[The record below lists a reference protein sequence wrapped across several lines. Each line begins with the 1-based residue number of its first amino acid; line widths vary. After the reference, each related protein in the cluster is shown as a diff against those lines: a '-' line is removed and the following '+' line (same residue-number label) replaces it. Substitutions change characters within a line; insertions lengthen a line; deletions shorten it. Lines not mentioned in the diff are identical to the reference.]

1 VNSAHKIIL
10 DSKAL
15 KRRVDSA
22 QRPLV
27 FTNGCFDILHRG
39 HITYLEEAAGLGVT
53 LLVALNTDDS
63 VRQLDKGPER
73 PINSLEDR
81 MALVAALE
89 CVSLVT
95 AFDEATPLALIRQIK
110 PDHLIKG
117 GDWSQEEIVGAD
129 IVQAAG
135 GAVHSLPFRYQR
147 STTEL
152 IHRLR
157 NPKHS

>member
-1 VNSAHKIIL
+1 MNSTRKIIL
-10 DSKAL
+10 DPKAL
-15 KRRVDSA
+15 KQRVDSA

-63 VRQLDKGPER
+63 VRQLDKGPGR

-95 AFDEATPLALIRQIK
+95 AFDEATPLELIRQIK

-117 GDWSQEEIVGAD
+117 GDWSQGEIVGAD

-135 GAVHSLPFRYQR
+135 GTVHSLPFRYQR

-157 NPKHS
+157 DPNRS

>member
-1 VNSAHKIIL
+1 MNSARKIIL
-10 DSKAL
+10 DPKAL

-63 VRQLDKGPER
+63 VRQLDKGPGR
-73 PINSLEDR
+73 PVNSLEDR

-95 AFDEATPLALIRQIK
+95 AFDETTPLALIRQIK

-117 GDWSQEEIVGAD
+117 GDWSQAQIVGAD
-129 IVQAAG
+129 IVQAAA

>member
-1 VNSAHKIIL
+1 VNSTRKIIL
-10 DSKAL
+10 DPKAL
-15 KRRVDSA
+15 KQRVDSA

-63 VRQLDKGPER
+63 VRQLDKGPGR

-95 AFDEATPLALIRQIK
+95 AFDEATPLELIRQIK

-117 GDWSQEEIVGAD
+117 GDWSQGEIVGAD

-135 GAVHSLPFRYQR
+135 GTVHSLPFRYQR

-157 NPKHS
+157 DPNRS

>member
-1 VNSAHKIIL
+1 MNSARKIIL
-10 DSKAL
+10 DPKAL
-15 KRRVDSA
+15 KQWVDSA

-63 VRQLDKGPER
+63 VRQLDKGPGR
-73 PINSLEDR
+73 PVNSLEDR

-95 AFDEATPLALIRQIK
+95 AFDEATPLELIRQIK

-117 GDWSQEEIVGAD
+117 GDWSQGEIVGAD

-157 NPKHS
+157 DPNRS

>member
-1 VNSAHKIIL
+1 MNSARKIIL
-10 DSKAL
+10 DPKTL

-63 VRQLDKGPER
+63 VRQLDKGPGR

-117 GDWSQEEIVGAD
+117 GDWSQGEIVGAD
-129 IVQAAG
+129 VVQAAG
-135 GAVHSLPFRYQR
+135 GTVHSLPFRYQR

-157 NPKHS
+157 DPKHS

>member
-1 VNSAHKIIL
+1 
-10 DSKAL
+10 
-15 KRRVDSA
+15 
-22 QRPLV
+22 
-27 FTNGCFDILHRG
+27 
-39 HITYLEEAAGLGVT
+39 
-53 LLVALNTDDS
+53 
-63 VRQLDKGPER
+63 
-73 PINSLEDR
+73 

-95 AFDEATPLALIRQIK
+95 AFDEATPLELIRQIK

-117 GDWSQEEIVGAD
+117 GDWSQGEIVGAD

-135 GAVHSLPFRYQR
+135 GTVHSLPFRYQR

-157 NPKHS
+157 DPNRS

>member
-1 VNSAHKIIL
+1 MNSTRKIIL
-10 DSKAL
+10 DPKAL
-15 KRRVDSA
+15 KQRVDSA

-63 VRQLDKGPER
+63 VRQLDKGPGR

-95 AFDEATPLALIRQIK
+95 AFDEATPLELIRQIK

-117 GDWSQEEIVGAD
+117 GDWSQGEIVGAD
-129 IVQAAG
+129 IVQADG
-135 GAVHSLPFRYQR
+135 GTVHSLPFRYQR

-157 NPKHS
+157 DPNRS

>member
-1 VNSAHKIIL
+1 
-10 DSKAL
+10 
-15 KRRVDSA
+15 
-22 QRPLV
+22 
-27 FTNGCFDILHRG
+27 
-39 HITYLEEAAGLGVT
+39 
-53 LLVALNTDDS
+53 
-63 VRQLDKGPER
+63 
-73 PINSLEDR
+73 

-117 GDWSQEEIVGAD
+117 GDWSQAQIVGAD

>member
-1 VNSAHKIIL
+1 MNSARKIIL
-10 DSKAL
+10 DPIAL

-63 VRQLDKGPER
+63 VRQLDKGPGR

-117 GDWSQEEIVGAD
+117 GDWSQGEIVGAD

-135 GAVHSLPFRYQR
+135 GTVHSLPFRYQR

-157 NPKHS
+157 DPNRS

>member
-1 VNSAHKIIL
+1 MNSAHKIIL
-10 DSKAL
+10 DPKAL
-15 KRRVDSA
+15 KRRADSA

-39 HITYLEEAAGLGVT
+39 HITYLEEAAELGVT

-63 VRQLDKGPER
+63 VRQLDKGPGR
-73 PINSLEDR
+73 PVNPLEDR

-95 AFDEATPLALIRQIK
+95 AFDEATPLELIRQIK

-135 GAVHSLPFRYQR
+135 GTVHSLPFRYQR

>member
-1 VNSAHKIIL
+1 MNSARKIIL
-10 DSKAL
+10 DPKAL
-15 KRRVDSA
+15 KQRVDSA

-63 VRQLDKGPER
+63 VRQLDKGPGR

-95 AFDEATPLALIRQIK
+95 AFDEATPLELIR
-110 PDHLIKG
+110 
-117 GDWSQEEIVGAD
+117 
-129 IVQAAG
+129 
-135 GAVHSLPFRYQR
+135 
-147 STTEL
+147 
-152 IHRLR
+152 
-157 NPKHS
+157 

>member
-1 VNSAHKIIL
+1 MNSARKIIL
-10 DSKAL
+10 DPKAL
-15 KRRVDSA
+15 KQRVDSA
-22 QRPLV
+22 QRRLV

-63 VRQLDKGPER
+63 VRQLDKGPGR

-95 AFDEATPLALIRQIK
+95 AFDEATPLELIRQIK

-117 GDWSQEEIVGAD
+117 GDWSQGEIVGAD

-135 GAVHSLPFRYQR
+135 GTVHSLPFRYQR

-157 NPKHS
+157 DPNRS